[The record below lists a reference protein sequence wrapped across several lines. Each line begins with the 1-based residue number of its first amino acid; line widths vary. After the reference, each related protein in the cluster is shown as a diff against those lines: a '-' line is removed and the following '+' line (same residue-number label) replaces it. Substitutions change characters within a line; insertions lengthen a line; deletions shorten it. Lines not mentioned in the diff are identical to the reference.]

1 MSSEQGSKLDLDKS
15 CNNLQIDRVNSMA
28 GIKWQG
34 NNQTIEDELMP
45 DLLKLSSKGKNPNIF
60 SYRKPNEQDKQLLA
74 DAKLVANQPR
84 RASAGGP

>member
-1 MSSEQGSKLDLDKS
+1 
-15 CNNLQIDRVNSMA
+15 MA

-60 SYRKPNEQDKQLLA
+60 SYRKPNEQDKLLA
-74 DAKLVANQPR
+74 DAKLANQPR
-84 RASAGGP
+84 RASAKEPQMLAHHKLQCPA